1 MGAELDRLE
10 IKVESNARSANTQLD
25 SLISKLNGVKSSLTG
40 LNGSGL
46 QGLSNGVA
54 KLSTAMQGMNSVKTT
69 DFTRLAS
76 NITKLAN
83 VRPAAL
89 NYTADSLTEMA
100 KSLSGLS
107 SVSKNAIEL
116 GEVVKSIAKFGN
128 KSTSNAITNMPL
140 LGKALTELM
149 TTLSKAPNVSSNL
162 IKMTT
167 AMANLSAQGSKVG
180 SASKSMANGLKSYDS
195 SAKNATVSSKSLAS
209 QIGKLYAN
217 YYVLIK
223 AFKGLGSA
231 ITSSMDYIEQYN
243 FYNVTMGKVS
253 DEWSKDYAKYGYE
266 NAQSYG
272 DSFQARMTETI
283 SKMSGFNMNANGTL
297 TDTQS
302 SNLGLDVTSLTNYSA
317 GLEQVTNSL
326 GLTGEAGTT
335 TAKALTM
342 LSGDMSSF
350 RNLSQS
356 SIQTAFTSGLIGQSR
371 ALYKLGI
378 DTTVAT
384 LQQYAYDA
392 GIEKSVKDMTQGEKM
407 QLRAIAIL
415 DQSKAAYGDLANT
428 IMSPSNQLR
437 LLQNNFAAL
446 SRTIGNMF
454 LPVVASVLPYV
465 NGLVIAIRRLFDW
478 VSSMLGV
485 DLSKIIGQ
493 SSAGYSDAL
502 GELADNADETSDS
515 IDGVADSA
523 KNAKNAFLGIDEIN
537 PLGSDSSSSTTNA
550 NKEPI
555 DLTNALSK
563 SLADYQSV
571 WDAAFGGLNNT
582 ANQYAND
589 IIGFFEGIAKY
600 AEPSVKAV
608 ENLWNDGLSKFGT
621 FAWDT
626 LGSFVSD
633 FLIPIGKWTLGEGLP
648 RLLDV
653 ANNLIKSVKWSS
665 LSNALSNL
673 FKALA
678 PFAINVG
685 KGLITFIEGLAIVLK
700 PTISVLSSVL
710 AGALNVLAK
719 AIGAIP
725 ENVVKSLGAALGGF
739 ITTLLVFATLAKAID
754 MINNIKIAFGSF
766 LNVLEMNKVMLI
778 VGAVVALVSAISA
791 FSKAT
796 YDSSAIGQYVNKTK
810 ELAESTQLA
819 CDNTDKLIKT
829 NKDSMDDANAQAGS
843 LEFLSQMYYHLA
855 DKQNLSADEQKR
867 LVGYAKTLIG
877 QVPELSGLIDDQTGA
892 YKGTKEEIEKLI
904 TKTQEY
910 YMTQAAEADLVEAYK
925 QKYSNIKDLG
935 KATDA
940 LKDSQKKLSDANAEY
955 ARIQKDA
962 ADKGTQSSRE
972 TINALNAQ
980 RETVYGLTT
989 SEQINQTA
997 VDNLT
1002 SKQGELNTSIQYATD
1017 YMTNY
1022 GVNSTSVAQ
1031 VVSGAQ
1037 TQASSAVTGTA
1048 YATVQATNTISLCS
1062 ANVATNVSTS
1072 MGSASGSFGN
1082 LATNAS
1088 NSAINISNAFTNV
1101 ASSLAV
1107 SGYNATV
1114 SFLNNFHADAITSTA
1129 YNAVNGIAT
1138 AFSQLDL
1145 SAYGARAG
1153 STFIESLSQKLSG
1166 TEIQL
1171 GMNPSVTTG
1180 NMALTIS
1187 RIKPPGYATGGF
1199 PTQGQIFMA
1208 RENGPELVGTSSN
1221 GSSMVA
1227 NNSQIEGGIA
1237 QAVGPAVY
1245 EAVVMAMNSSGGG
1258 SNSNQPM
1265 TVQSTIIVDGK
1276 VWASITTDAQQ
1287 HGDRIFNAV
1296 AKA

>member
-1 MGAELDRLE
+1 MGELDRLE
-10 IKVESNARSANTQLD
+10 VKIKSDASSANTQLD

-128 KSTSNAITNMPL
+128 KGTSNAITNMPL

-272 DSFQARMTETI
+272 DSFQDRMTETI

-297 TDTQS
+297 TDNQS

-384 LQQYAYDA
+384 LQQYAYAA

-478 VSSMLGV
+478 VSSMLGI

-502 GELADNADETSDS
+502 GELADNADDTSDS

-537 PLGSDSSSSTTNA
+537 PLGSESSSSTASGA
-550 NKEPI
+550 NSQPI
-555 DLTNALSK
+555 DLTDALSK

-571 WDAAFGGLNNT
+571 WDAAFGGMNNT

-739 ITTLLVFATLAKAID
+739 ITTLLVFATLAKAIA

-819 CDNTDKLIKT
+819 CDNTENLIKT
-829 NKDSMDDANAQAGS
+829 NKDNLDNADAQAGS
-843 LEFLSQMYYHLA
+843 LEMLSQMYYHLA

-867 LVGYAKTLIG
+867 LVGYADTLIG
-877 QVPELSGLIDDQTGA
+877 QIPELNGLIDKQTGR

-910 YMTQAAEADLVEAYK
+910 YMTQAAESDLVEAYK

-1048 YATVQATNTISLCS
+1048 DATVQATNTISLCS

-1180 NMALTIS
+1180 NVALNLS
-1187 RIKPPGYATGGF
+1187 RIQKRANGGLVGPGQVF
-1199 PTQGQIFMA
+1199 IA
-1208 RENGPELVGTSSN
+1208 REKGPEMVGASSN
-1221 GSSMVA
+1221 GGTAVA